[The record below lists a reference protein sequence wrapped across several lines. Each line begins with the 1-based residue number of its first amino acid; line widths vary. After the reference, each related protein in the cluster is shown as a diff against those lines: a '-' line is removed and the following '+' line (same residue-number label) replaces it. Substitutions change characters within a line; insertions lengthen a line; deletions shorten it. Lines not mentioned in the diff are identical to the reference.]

1 MREATR
7 PGRLW
12 ACTQSTQF
20 HKRTALNKSS
30 LTAYSNEDEHRFR
43 GWSHQSLARP
53 YRFSACAEVATFIPH
68 SGPALSASRTTH
80 LLDTLCSKNEF
91 ENLAEVEVTD
101 PFHPLFGRR
110 FPLISSSSTITG
122 PGYVWAAYRDYMRL
136 RIPLSAT
143 SLVSSGPISRTKFT
157 RQGLE
162 ELLALAS
169 EYEGLCQST
178 PQKSGRSYQNRSDS
192 KSKKNSS
199 PSSRR

>member
-1 MREATR
+1 MATNTHPPMGNFR
-7 PGRLW
+7 
-12 ACTQSTQF
+12 SS
-20 HKRTALNKSS
+20 SS
-30 LTAYSNEDEHRFR
+30 LPMKPVKERTIRAI
-43 GWSHQSLARP
+43 
-53 YRFSACAEVATFIPH
+53 AT
-68 SGPALSASRTTH
+68 SRATH

-91 ENLAEVEVTD
+91 ENPAEVEVTD

-122 PGYVWAAYRDYMRL
+122 PGYVWVAYRDYMRL

>member
-1 MREATR
+1 M
-7 PGRLW
+7 
-12 ACTQSTQF
+12 
-20 HKRTALNKSS
+20 KSS
-30 LTAYSNEDEHRFR
+30 PHWAQVGWAKSGAPAIHGSTVKLPSRSFALRLRMTRKPFAFFSNASAHRSSIQPR
-43 GWSHQSLARP
+43 LL
-53 YRFSACAEVATFIPH
+53 FSI
-68 SGPALSASRTTH
+68 SRTTH

-91 ENLAEVEVTD
+91 ENPAEVEVTD

-122 PGYVWAAYRDYMRL
+122 PGYVWVAYRDYMRL

-178 PQKSGRSYQNRSDS
+178 PQRSGRPYQDRSDS

-199 PSSRR
+199 PYSRR

>member
-1 MREATR
+1 VHFPGHRERRIRAIGSDASLVKPAECPPGPSPR
-7 PGRLW
+7 PNFR
-12 ACTQSTQF
+12 ANS
-20 HKRTALNKSS
+20 AL
-30 LTAYSNEDEHRFR
+30 A
-43 GWSHQSLARP
+43 
-53 YRFSACAEVATFIPH
+53 
-68 SGPALSASRTTH
+68 PAADRTTH
-80 LLDTLCSKNEF
+80 LLDTLCSKNAF
-91 ENLAEVEVTD
+91 ENPAEVEVTD

-122 PGYVWAAYRDYMRL
+122 PGYVWVAYHDYMRL

-143 SLVSSGPISRTKFT
+143 CLVPSGPISRTKFT

-178 PQKSGRSYQNRSDS
+178 PQKSGRPYQNRSDS

>member
-1 MREATR
+1 MLAAKLCLSAANVWLFRKFGGAS
-7 PGRLW
+7 L
-12 ACTQSTQF
+12 
-20 HKRTALNKSS
+20 HSS
-30 LTAYSNEDEHRFR
+30 LFAHPV
-43 GWSHQSLARP
+43 HLRP
-53 YRFSACAEVATFIPH
+53 PLACAR
-68 SGPALSASRTTH
+68 SRDQSTH

-91 ENLAEVEVTD
+91 ENPAEVEVTD

-122 PGYVWAAYRDYMRL
+122 PGYVWVAYRDYMRL

>member
-1 MREATR
+1 VTR
-7 PGRLW
+7 TFKQQFRVQFYGSYSLLVKW
-12 ACTQSTQF
+12 AGCCQPTSKAILFFT
-20 HKRTALNKSS
+20 LC
-30 LTAYSNEDEHRFR
+30 
-43 GWSHQSLARP
+43 AR
-53 YRFSACAEVATFIPH
+53 
-68 SGPALSASRTTH
+68 PALSASQATH

-91 ENLAEVEVTD
+91 ENPAEVEVTD

-122 PGYVWAAYRDYMRL
+122 PGYVWVAYRDYMRL

-162 ELLALAS
+162 ELLALAR

-178 PQKSGRSYQNRSDS
+178 PQKSGRPYQNRSDS